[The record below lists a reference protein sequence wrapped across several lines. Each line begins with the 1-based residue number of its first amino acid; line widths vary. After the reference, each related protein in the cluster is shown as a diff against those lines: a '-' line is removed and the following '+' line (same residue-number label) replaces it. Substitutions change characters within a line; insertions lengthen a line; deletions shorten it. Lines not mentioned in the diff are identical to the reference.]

1 MIPRSA
7 CYPVFIHEDV
17 AEVKGD
23 TNPREITKA
32 LGARWSLL
40 DEKEKTKYHEQA
52 EKENEAALDAMNN
65 AMKMDTTAATPAANA
80 TANRKCSKCGNCD
93 AMPRDCVIFTGMQV
107 ADVEHDYDGRR
118 CIDCT
123 NLMYNRLGLDV
134 LVAHA
139 HKDPC
144 PDADGSAS
152 KTTQTDIPMATIPQQ
167 RTVQNTTTRKS
178 NA

>member
-93 AMPRDCVIFTGMQV
+93 AVPRDCVMFTGTQV
-107 ADVEHDYDGRR
+107 ADIEHEYDGRQ
-118 CIDCT
+118 CIDCS

-139 HKDPC
+139 HKDPF

-152 KTTQTDIPMATIPQQ
+152 KTTQTDTPMATIPQQ